1 MIHRSQHAFPWAGLT
16 PGEPADLPD
25 TYGVDILMLAPVDP
39 GRLFATFHIAWSTRN
54 RLVEELGEE
63 ALAQCRMVLRL
74 YAEGQTEPCQTVDVS
89 GPARSW
95 YLDLEDCDRRIW
107 GEIGCQDPEG
117 GFYPVTRSGVV
128 DLPWERPSRRTDPDW
143 PPVEAAYERIARGV
157 GMQPETIYLG
167 RGCMNLAEG
176 RDERL
181 GRSGLVGR
189 G

>member
-1 MIHRSQHAFPWAGLT
+1 
-16 PGEPADLPD
+16 
-25 TYGVDILMLAPVDP
+25 MLAPVDP

-74 YAEGQTEPCQTVDVS
+74 HAEGQTEPCQTVDVS

-95 YLDLEDCDRRIW
+95 YLDLEDCNRRIW

-117 GFYPVTRSGVV
+117 GFYPVARSGVV

-181 GRSGLVGR
+181 GRSNLLGR